1 MKKLLIAAAAVAVA
15 IASQA
20 ATFNW
25 GTDSKAYSIATAT
38 LDAGLANG
46 THYAA
51 ASSGNANTMANQI
64 STYTATWAY
73 EITFTGTSGSDTISG
88 SLGTSDF
95 SSRMIQVADLSSALV
110 VQTDPVTQVGYSI
123 VITGT
128 IKDGKGTSWTLTS
141 DAITGTWDVPSI
153 GDLALGTAGP
163 TGWTATGSTPPVIP
177 EPTTGLLVLL
187 GVAGLALRRRRA

>member
-1 MKKLLIAAAAVAVA
+1 MKKLLIAAAAVAIA

-25 GTDSKAYSIATAT
+25 GSDSKAYSIAAAT
-38 LDAGLANG
+38 IDGGLVDG

-51 ASSGNANTMANQI
+51 STSGNANSMYNQI
-64 STYTATWAY
+64 SAYTASWAY

-88 SLGTSDF
+88 SIGSGNFD
-95 SSRMIQVADLSSALV
+95 SRYIDVAGLSSSLI
-110 VQTDPVTQVGYSI
+110 VQTDPVTPVGYSI

-128 IKDGKGTSWTLTS
+128 IKDKNGTTWNLTS
-141 DAITGTWDVPSI
+141 DAITGTWDVPSL
-153 GDLALGTAGP
+153 GDLNLVTAVP
-163 TGWTATGSTPPVIP
+163 TGWTAAAAIP